1 VGNRDNDQ
9 TSDVHPINQRERETS
24 KQSTRVPNVVGRAEG
39 RMLSEQRTHA
49 LDFDQ
54 QFLT

>member
-9 TSDVHPINQRERETS
+9 ANDVYPVNQRERETS